1 MAAGLLNRP
10 LGYMQGCSKL
20 EDVIIGKD
28 LFYQVAC
35 DISVLI
41 VLTMIQSKKFVAT
54 SIGLI

>member
-20 EDVIIGKD
+20 ENTIIGKD

-35 DISVLI
+35 DISVL
-41 VLTMIQSKKFVAT
+41 TMILSKKIVAT
-54 SIGLI
+54 SIGLV